1 MTYDYVIVGAGIA
14 GLYTGLT
21 LLKAHPSKKILILEK
36 YNYNGGRIV
45 TYRKDGHQ
53 WEIGA
58 GRISMRHGRI
68 LKLMDNYGL
77 HLYPIEGN
85 DTLYLDGSSYLGEFN
100 DLLKPYLDPLTALP
114 LPVLYKNTL
123 AALLK
128 QIHGPQK
135 ANKFLLKFPYW
146 AEVQTMRAD
155 LALEAFTVE
164 FSKKAHY
171 CTVKEGYQA
180 IPEGLAKDFVK
191 HGGIIQY
198 ETTVTDLKESGTG
211 VHVLVSEGEPIDAD
225 RVILALHKEALDHI
239 PFARRHMPALKHLTM
254 EPLVRMYAVFP
265 LKDGKTWFSMDIAKQ
280 HPLPKMV
287 TADPVRYIIPVGKD
301 TIMISYTEGPYAT
314 HWINLQK
321 KKGDAIVEKEVM
333 KHIRGLFPDLEIPD
347 PLLFKIHPWT
357 SGCTYWTPG
366 LYDVRKMSDE
376 SHQLSK
382 RVFACG
388 ESISLRQAW
397 AEGALESAETLLKI
411 LL

>member
-1 MTYDYVIVGAGIA
+1 MVYDYVIVGAGIA
-14 GLYTGLT
+14 GLYTGLK

-45 TYRKDGHQ
+45 TYRKEGHQ

-58 GRISMRHGRI
+58 GRISMRHGRL
-68 LKLMDNYGL
+68 LKLMDDYHL
-77 HLYPIEGN
+77 HLFPIEGN
-85 DTLYLDGSSYLGEFN
+85 KTLYLDSPSYPGEFD
-100 DLLKPYLDPLTALP
+100 DLLKPYLEPLTTLP
-114 LPVLYKNTL
+114 LSVLYKNTL
-123 AALLK
+123 SSLLK
-128 QIHGPQK
+128 QIHGSNADTFIQM
-135 ANKFLLKFPYW
+135 FPYW
-146 AEVQTMRAD
+146 AEFHTLRAD
-155 LALEAFTVE
+155 IALESFTVE

-180 IPEGLAKDFVK
+180 IPEAIAKDFVK
-191 HGGIIQY
+191 RGGTIQY
-198 ETTVTDLKESGTG
+198 DTAVTDLQESGTG
-211 VHVLVSEGEPIDAD
+211 VRVLVAKGEPLIAD

-239 PFARRHMPALKHLTM
+239 PFARRHMPALKHLKM

-265 LKDGKTWFSMDIAKQ
+265 LNHGKSWFSMDIAKQ

-287 TADPVRYIIPVGKD
+287 TDDPVRYIIPVGKD
-301 TIMISYTEGPYAT
+301 TIMISYTEGPYAR

-321 KKGDAIVEKEVM
+321 KKGDKVVEKEVM
-333 KHIRGLFPDLEIPD
+333 KQIRSLFPDLTIPD

-366 LYDVRKMSDE
+366 NYDVRNMSDKA
-376 SHQLSK
+376 HQLTD

-397 AEGALESAETLLKI
+397 AEGALESAETLLH
-411 LL
+411 LLT

>member
-1 MTYDYVIVGAGIA
+1 MVYDYIIVGAGIA

-36 YNYNGGRIV
+36 YDYNGGRIV
-45 TYRKDGHQ
+45 TYRKEGHQ

-58 GRISMRHGRI
+58 GRISMRHGRL
-68 LKLMDNYGL
+68 LKLMDDYNL
-77 HLYPIEGN
+77 HLFPIEGN
-85 DTLYLDGSSYLGEFN
+85 KTLFLDSPSYPGEFD
-100 DLLKPYLDPLTALP
+100 DLLTPYLEPLTALP
-114 LPVLYKNTL
+114 LPTLYKNTL
-123 AALLK
+123 SSLLN

-135 ANKFLLKFPYW
+135 THDFIQRFPYW
-146 AEVQTMRAD
+146 AEMKTLRAD
-155 LALEAFTVE
+155 IALESFTVE

-180 IPEGLAKDFVK
+180 IPEAMAKDFVK
-191 HGGIIQY
+191 RGGSIQY
-198 ETTVTDLKESGTG
+198 DTSVTDLQETGTG
-211 VHVLVSEGEPIDAD
+211 VQVLVAKGDPIKAD

-239 PFARRHMPALKHLTM
+239 PFARRHMPALKHLKM

-265 LKDGKTWFSMDIAKQ
+265 LVHGKSWFTGKG
-280 HPLPKMV
+280 KMV
-287 TADPVRYIIPVGKD
+287 TNDPVRYIIPVGKD
-301 TIMISYTEGPYAT
+301 TIMISYTEGPYAKY
-314 HWINLQK
+314 WIHLQK
-321 KKGDAIVEKEVM
+321 KKGDMAVEQDVM
-333 KHIRGLFPDLEIPD
+333 KHIQSLFPDLDIPD

-376 SHQLSK
+376 AHQLTSK
-382 RVFACG
+382 VFACG

-411 LL
+411 LS